1 MPAKSPIDIE
11 DPTLRVTVKAGGNV
25 IKDYYPLISI
35 YILHEINRISSA
47 EIIFIDKLENS
58 NELPISDSEDFIP
71 GNEVEILAGYG
82 NDEEQTIFKGVIT
95 RQSVKY
101 STGGINLIVTCR
113 HKAIM
118 MTFNRKEQK
127 YENKTDSDIITEVIG
142 GYGLACTIDA
152 TSSLQEASYQKS
164 ATDWDFILSR
174 AEFYGYIT
182 VLDDEKIIIGK
193 PKFEADPILRIV
205 SGESIIS
212 FNGELSA
219 EKQSP
224 AIEASAW
231 DPKSQQLLNS
241 QAEEPTVNDQGNL
254 NAKTLSGKL
263 SQSKLSL
270 SSITPMSQEDL
281 KTWADG
287 RLLAMRLNALK
298 GQVTFIGNAD
308 IKAGGMIELDG
319 VGKRFNGK
327 AFVSS
332 VAHTIEDGTW
342 NTSVKFGLDH
352 RPIYEQTNFSYPAA
366 TGQLPATH
374 GLQIGTVESIFSD
387 DAAAKYKI
395 QVTLPSPSHSGDK
408 SSLWARMANFYAT
421 SGAGA
426 FFLPEVGD
434 EVILG
439 YLEND
444 PRYPVILGSVYSNS
458 KQPATE
464 AKDNNNYIKS
474 LTTKSNLKITFDD
487 EKKITTIGTPA
498 GNTIT
503 LNDDTKII
511 EVKDQ
516 NNNSVRLSSDGINI
530 QSDKDINIKAKGNI
544 TLDAMGNLKLSATQD
559 VSVSGM
565 NINHEAQTGFTAKG
579 NATAEIS
586 ASGQTVVK
594 GGIVMIN

>member
-1 MPAKSPIDIE
+1 MPVKSPIDIE
-11 DPTLRVTVKAGGNV
+11 DPTLRLTVKAGGQV
-25 IKDYYPLISI
+25 IKDYYPLISV
-35 YILHEINRISSA
+35 YVLHEINRISSA
-47 EIIFIDKLENS
+47 EIIFIDKIENS
-58 NELPISDSEDFIP
+58 NELPLSDSEDFIP
-71 GNEVEILAGYG
+71 GNELEILAGYG
-82 NDEEQTIFKGVIT
+82 SDEVQTIFKGVIV
-95 RQSVKY
+95 RQSVKF
-101 STGGINLIVTCR
+101 SAGGINLIVTCR
-113 HKAIM
+113 HKAVM
-118 MTFNRKEQK
+118 MTFNRKEQR

-142 GYGLACTIDA
+142 GYGLSCTIDA
-152 TSSLQEASYQKS
+152 TSSQQEISFQKS

-193 PKFEADPILRIV
+193 PKFEEDPVLRV
-205 SGESIIS
+205 ASGESIIS
-212 FNGELSA
+212 FNAELSA
-219 EKQSP
+219 EKQAPS
-224 AIEASAW
+224 IDASAW
-231 DPKSQQLLNS
+231 DPQSQQLLNS
-241 QAEEPTVNDQGNL
+241 QAEEPAVNDQGNL

-263 SQSKLSL
+263 SQSSLSL

-308 IKAGGMIELDG
+308 IKVGGIIELEG

-342 NTSVKFGLDH
+342 NTSVKFGLDYK
-352 RPIYEQTNFSYPAA
+352 PIYEQANFSYPAA
-366 TGQLPATH
+366 TGQLPAAH
-374 GLQIGTVESIFSD
+374 GLQIGTVEKIFAD
-387 DAAAKYKI
+387 DAATKLKVL
-395 QVTLPSPSHSGDK
+395 VTLPSNTEEKNSI
-408 SSLWARMANFYAT
+408 WARITNFYAT

-434 EVILG
+434 EVIIG
-439 YLEND
+439 FLEND
-444 PRYPVILGSVYSNS
+444 PRYPIVLGSVYSNS
-458 KQPATE
+458 RQPSAE
-464 AKDNNNYIKS
+464 VKDNNNYIKS

-487 EKKITTIGTPA
+487 EKKITTIETPA

-516 NNNSVRLSSDGINI
+516 NNNSVKLSSDGIGM
-530 QSDKDINIKAKGNI
+530 QSDKDINIKANGNI
-544 TLDAMGNLKLSATQD
+544 TLDATGNLKLSATQD

-565 NINHEAQTGFTAKG
+565 NIKNEAKTGFTAKG